1 MKKNIFKRLAIAVL
15 AIVPLAQLS
24 AQESYLLKDLR
35 VPQILEEN
43 PGYSI
48 PYKFHIGFPCL
59 SHIQV
64 GVNSPINYGQYMT
77 IENSLMK
84 HIRNNNRLAFNLQEN
99 IIDFGFRIK
108 NSNYISVTVGV
119 KANGLVNLKKDFF
132 RFLIEGNAP
141 YEGQTLAFVNDKSV
155 YLNAFMEF
163 GIGFQREESAKF
175 SWGVK
180 AKYLLGL
187 ANAYTKSADLSL
199 QSETDFDAII
209 ANYGFV
215 ANVHDLD
222 QMLAIADTNN
232 NTTDELIQLAKDAIE
247 NPSHGAAIDF
257 GLRYRINKTF
267 EIDAS
272 VTDLGFIH
280 WTAGKQCSV
289 TDNTM
294 RYEGVPFED
303 TDMEAGEFLENFFD
317 SLANTMQAEL
327 DTVSIGSYNKM
338 ISTNIN
344 IGGYIYAS
352 QNDRFGL
359 NFKAR
364 IINGNFVP
372 SGTISYHRTCGK
384 WFDFTIGNT
393 FKNNSLFNPGIGFA
407 LHLGAIQ
414 LYAMVDYINSVYI
427 DRMRNVNAVIGINFF
442 ARRAKQRSISN
453 IRPSW

>member
-15 AIVPLAQLS
+15 AIVPLAELS

-35 VPQILEEN
+35 VPQIFEEN

-99 IIDFGFRIK
+99 IIDFGFRVK

-199 QSETDFDAII
+199 QSEMDFDAII

-393 FKNNSLFNPGIGFA
+393 FKNNYLFNPGIGFA

-442 ARRAKQRSISN
+442 ARRAKQRSFSN

>member
-99 IIDFGFRIK
+99 IIDFGFRVK

-199 QSETDFDAII
+199 QSEMDFDAII

-393 FKNNSLFNPGIGFA
+393 FKNNYLFNPGIGFA

-442 ARRAKQRSISN
+442 ARRAKQRSFSN

>member
-132 RFLIEGNAP
+132 RFLIVGNAP

-199 QSETDFDAII
+199 QSEMDFDAII

-384 WFDFTIGNT
+384 WFDCTIGNT
-393 FKNNSLFNPGIGFA
+393 FKNNYLFNPGIGFA

-442 ARRAKQRSISN
+442 ARRAKQRSFSN

>member
-199 QSETDFDAII
+199 QSEMDFDAII

-257 GLRYRINKTF
+257 GFRYRINKTF

-393 FKNNSLFNPGIGFA
+393 FKNNYLFNPGIGFA

-442 ARRAKQRSISN
+442 ARRAKQRSFSN

>member
-1 MKKNIFKRLAIAVL
+1 MKKNIYKLLAIAVL
-15 AIVPLAQLS
+15 AIVPFTQLS

-43 PGYSI
+43 PGYTT

-59 SHIQV
+59 SHLQV

-84 HIRNNNRLAFNLQEN
+84 HIRKNNRVAFNLQEN
-99 IIDFGFRIK
+99 IIDFGFRVK
-108 NSNYISVTVGV
+108 NSNYISVTAGV
-119 KANGLVNLKKDFF
+119 KATGLVNLKKDFF

-232 NTTDELIQLAKDAIE
+232 NTTDEIIQLAKDAIE

-257 GLRYRINKTF
+257 GFRYRINKTF

-352 QNDRFGL
+352 QRDRFGL

-372 SGTISYHRTCGK
+372 SGSISYHRTIGNC
-384 WFDFTIGNT
+384 FDFTIGNT
-393 FKNNSLFNPGIGFA
+393 FKNNSWLNPGLGFSVRA
-407 LHLGAIQ
+407 GVFQIYVLA
-414 LYAMVDYINSVYI
+414 DYINTFYI
-427 DRMRNVNAVIGINFF
+427 DKAKNVNVVLGINFVSL
-442 ARRAKQRSISN
+442 RDSEKRKLKPSIKF
-453 IRPSW
+453 

>member
-199 QSETDFDAII
+199 QSEMDFDAII

-393 FKNNSLFNPGIGFA
+393 FKNNYLFNPGIGFA

-442 ARRAKQRSISN
+442 ARRAKQRSFSN

>member
-99 IIDFGFRIK
+99 IIDFGFRVK

-199 QSETDFDAII
+199 QSEMDFDAII

-393 FKNNSLFNPGIGFA
+393 FKNNYLFNPGIGFA

-442 ARRAKQRSISN
+442 ARRTKQRSISN